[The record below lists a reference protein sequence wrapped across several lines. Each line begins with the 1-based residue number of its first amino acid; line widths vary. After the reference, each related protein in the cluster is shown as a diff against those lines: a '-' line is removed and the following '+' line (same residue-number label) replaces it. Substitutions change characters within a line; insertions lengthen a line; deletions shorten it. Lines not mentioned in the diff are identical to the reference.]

1 MFTDR
6 WMDKENVV
14 HITQWN
20 ITQPLKGWTNS
31 ICWNIEGLRLEK
43 EMATHS
49 SVLTLRIPGMEEPG
63 GLPSTGLHRVGHDW
77 SDLAAA
83 VAAAEGPR
91 DCHIEWNKSDKDKYH
106 MVSLICKILKKMIQM
121 NLFTKFLWF
130 SCSVMSDSLW
140 HHGLQLPCSSVSPRV
155 CSNTC
160 SLSRWC
166 YLTMS
171 SPAPSSPSAFNLF
184 QHQDLFQWVNFSH
197 QMDKVLELQLQY
209 WSFQRIF
216 RIDIL

>member
-31 ICWNIEGLRLEK
+31 ICWNIEGPRLEK

-49 SVLTLRIPGMEEPG
+49 SVLALRIPGMGEPG
-63 GLPSTGLHRVGHDW
+63 GLPSTGSHRVGHDW

-91 DCHIEWNKSDKDKYH
+91 DCPIEWNKSDKDKYH

-121 NLFTKFLWF
+121 NLFKNFCGSVAQSCLILCDTMDCSFL
-130 SCSVMSDSLW
+130 V
-140 HHGLQLPCSSVSPRV
+140 
-155 CSNTC
+155 
-160 SLSRWC
+160 
-166 YLTMS
+166 
-171 SPAPSSPSAFNLF
+171 
-184 QHQDLFQWVNFSH
+184 
-197 QMDKVLELQLQY
+197 LQY
-209 WSFQRIF
+209 LPEFAQIHVHWVGDAI
-216 RIDIL
+216 